1 VSESLDPALQEQAR
15 LSELGLMVAGLGHEL
30 RQPLFAVKSIAQ
42 LLSHAPPGERDA
54 LLISLLE
61 QVGHMEQLVEALG
74 NYSRRPQGPSIV
86 DVDGVLSQ
94 VCRWLGP
101 RAARQ
106 GLSLHVVG
114 GAARAGSIDPVAL
127 TQILVNLGNNAMD
140 AAEGLVEFEAEYT
153 GQDIRVRIHDD
164 GPGLSVSSEEAFKP
178 FVTTKPPGKGTGL
191 GLSISRQLAQ
201 DSGGDLV
208 LIPTEVGACFE
219 LVVPL
224 WVPES

>member
-1 VSESLDPALQEQAR
+1 MNEPLDHALQEQAR

-42 LLSHAPPGERDA
+42 LFSRAPEGERDA
-54 LLISLLE
+54 LLASLLE

-74 NYSRRPQGPSIV
+74 NYSRKPQGASIV

-106 GLSLHVVG
+106 GLSLRVIG
-114 GAARAGSIDPVAL
+114 GSAKAGSIDPVAL
-127 TQILVNLGNNAMD
+127 TQILVNLGNNALD
-140 AAEGLVEFEAEYT
+140 AAKSRVEFEAEYT

-164 GPGLSVSSEEAFKP
+164 GPGLSVSSEQAFEP
-178 FVTTKPPGKGTGL
+178 FVTTKPLGKGTGL
-191 GLSISRQLAQ
+191 GLSISRQLAR
-201 DSGGDLV
+201 DSGGDLM
-208 LIPTEVGACFE
+208 LNPSESGACFE